1 MRHDVWRK
9 QISLI
14 FIFKPVTRIDGNW
27 KMTVRLWC
35 VLVHSRTVLAYK
47 NRLLLNVIFKSAFS
61 KVHRAKSSQRNS
73 LLEILHQVYRQC
85 PCEFLSSP
93 LLIERMRG
101 IVTWATPLF
110 HLRSDLK
117 PVVFIPI
124 NTLSTGVHNALLASA
139 ALHRQSFTRE
149 WVSNKP
155 SNIPTFPITVER
167 PSFVLL
173 IYLIQCTAAEQ
184 ILLKWLRVTDKH
196 KRYSSLWNW
205 YDS

>member
-1 MRHDVWRK
+1 MNWRK
-9 QISLI
+9 LKIHL
-14 FIFKPVTRIDGNW
+14 R
-27 KMTVRLWC
+27 C
-35 VLVHSRTVLAYK
+35 VLVHSWTVLAYK

-61 KVHRAKSSQRNS
+61 KVHRAKSRQRNS
-73 LLEILHQVYRQC
+73 LLEILHHAC
-85 PCEFLSSP
+85 PCEFLSSL
-93 LLIERMRG
+93 LLIERMRE

-184 ILLKWLRVTDKH
+184 ILLKWLRVTDKQIFF
-196 KRYSSLWNW
+196 SLKLMRFLE
-205 YDS
+205 SRLGLIIIRSVMVIFIRCLLSREI